1 MLTSTQYKDL
11 ALQSLN
17 SKWGKGAIVTFIYLA
32 ISGALSSFDFIKEGL
47 GSVISLLV
55 GLPLAYGLYCF
66 FLGISRN
73 EPVTNGNLFDGFK
86 DFKRIFLTT
95 LLQNIYTLLWTL
107 LLIVPGI
114 IKSYSYAMT
123 PYVLKDNP
131 ELSNN
136 AAIEESMR
144 MMEGKKMK
152 LFLLDLSFIG
162 WAILSVLTLCI
173 GFLFLIPYMYT
184 ARAHFYDDAKKEIAE
199 VGAID

>member
-1 MLTSTQYKDL
+1 M
-11 ALQSLN
+11 
-17 SKWGKGAIVTFIYLA
+17 
-32 ISGALSSFDFIKEGL
+32 
-47 GSVISLLV
+47 
-55 GLPLAYGLYCF
+55 PLAYGLYCF
-66 FLGISRN
+66 FLGISRD

-173 GFLFLIPYMYT
+173 GFLFLIPYIYT
-184 ARAHFYDDAKKEIAE
+184 ARAHFYEDAKKEIAE

>member
-1 MLTSTQYKDL
+1 MLTSTQYKNL

-17 SKWGKGAIVTFIYLA
+17 SKWGKGAIVTFIYFA
-32 ISGALSSFDFIKEGL
+32 VSGALSSFDFIKEGL

-66 FLGISRN
+66 FLGISRD

-173 GFLFLIPYMYT
+173 GFLFLIPYIYT
-184 ARAHFYDDAKKEIAE
+184 ARAHFYEDAKKEIAE